1 MIYGS
6 SDRSIP
12 PAVMQFMAERAH
24 AVKTVVID
32 GASHAVPVSHPSE
45 VATLIEEAASAQ

>member
-24 AVKTVVID
+24 AVKTVVIN
-32 GASHAVPVSHPSE
+32 GASHALMVSHPGE
-45 VATLIEEAASAQ
+45 VTALIEEAASAH